1 MSGDES
7 SDEDY
12 NPTNAEEKEFEKERI
27 KEKEEEENGDK
38 MSKKDSQEADE
49 ILRYAGS
56 TVFNLYV
63 ILNLKEFQREQ
74 TNSSEISR
82 NSNRREVENRIEKR

>member
-38 MSKKDSQEADE
+38 MTKKDSQEADQ
-49 ILRYAGS
+49 ILRCNLII
-56 TVFNLYV
+56 VFNPWG
-63 ILNLKEFQREQ
+63 
-74 TNSSEISR
+74 
-82 NSNRREVENRIEKR
+82 

>member
-12 NPTNAEEKEFEKERI
+12 NPTNAEEKEFEKETI
-27 KEKEEEENGDK
+27 KEDEEEENGDK

-56 TVFNLYV
+56 TVFNLYL

-82 NSNRREVENRIEKR
+82 NSKRREVTI

>member
-27 KEKEEEENGDK
+27 KEKEEDENGDK

-56 TVFNLYV
+56 TL
-63 ILNLKEFQREQ
+63 
-74 TNSSEISR
+74 
-82 NSNRREVENRIEKR
+82 

>member
-38 MSKKDSQEADE
+38 MSKNDSQEADE
-49 ILRYAGS
+49 ILRYNLI
-56 TVFNLYV
+56 TVFNPWG
-63 ILNLKEFQREQ
+63 
-74 TNSSEISR
+74 
-82 NSNRREVENRIEKR
+82 

>member
-27 KEKEEEENGDK
+27 KEKEVEENGDK
-38 MSKKDSQEADE
+38 MSIKDSQEADE
-49 ILRYAGS
+49 ILRYFLI
-56 TVFNLYV
+56 TTF
-63 ILNLKEFQREQ
+63 I
-74 TNSSEISR
+74 
-82 NSNRREVENRIEKR
+82 

>member
-12 NPTNAEEKEFEKERI
+12 NPTNAEEKEFEKETI
-27 KEKEEEENGDK
+27 KEEEEEENGDK

-56 TVFNLYV
+56 TVFNLYL
-63 ILNLKEFQREQ
+63 ILNLKEFQRKQ
-74 TNSSEISR
+74 TNCSEISR
-82 NSNRREVENRIEKR
+82 NSKRREVTI